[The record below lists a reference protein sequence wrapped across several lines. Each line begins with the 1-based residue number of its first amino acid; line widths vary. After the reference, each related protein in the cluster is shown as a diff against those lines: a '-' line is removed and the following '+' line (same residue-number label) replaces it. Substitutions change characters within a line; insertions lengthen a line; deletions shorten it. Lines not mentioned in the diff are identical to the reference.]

1 MDKKRKIMTA
11 AAMGSLLLA
20 VAMIVIVLVKLKLI
34 DNTEVISEKTE
45 DTVHNTMDSDK
56 DNNRN
61 VNPSKGETPENN
73 NEDTWIKV
81 SIYDASPEDLT
92 ETEIVTP
99 MTHGLVKYPLL
110 ASIPERNLFLYGAD
124 DGVIVKHGEIL
135 KPFEWI
141 YLTPRFVLPWMRMED
156 FDNDGTEE
164 ILCVTYVA
172 SGTGL
177 SIEELHI
184 LEPDEAEI
192 YRDVYFNPDDYNKQ
206 LSENIAFQFDEEN
219 NKLCYQVGETYYEYD
234 APEVFTE
241 YTYSFLDLGYG
252 WMKSFEYDEG
262 IVTKDYIIYNFEKI
276 AAPVYINSVSAKVI
290 YSDETFTL
298 TDITINSP
306 EQ

>member
-20 VAMIVIVLVKLKLI
+20 VAMIVIVLIKLKLI

-99 MTHGLVKYPLL
+99 MTHRLVKYPLL
-110 ASIPERNLFLYGAD
+110 AGIPERNLFLYGAD

-141 YLTPRFVLPWMRMED
+141 YLTPRFVLPRMAMAD
-156 FDNDGTEE
+156 VDKDDMEE
-164 ILCVTYVA
+164 IICILYMG
-172 SGTGL
+172 SGTGV

-184 LEPDEAEI
+184 LEPDDAEI
-192 YRDVYFNPDDYNKQ
+192 YKDIMFSADDYVKQ
-206 LSENIAFQFDEEN
+206 INNLVSFQYDKEN
-219 NKLCYQVGETYYEYD
+219 NRLCFEAGEEEYEFD
-234 APEVFTE
+234 APEEFTE
-241 YTYSFLDLGYG
+241 HIFENIYYG
-252 WMKSFEYDEG
+252 FIVSFEYDDG
-262 IVTKDYIIYNFEKI
+262 IMMKI
-276 AAPVYINSVSAKVI
+276 APEYYFKGRAAPVYFNYITAKVS
-290 YSDETFTL
+290 YDKEAFTL
-298 TDITINSP
+298 SDIKISAP
-306 EQ
+306 GEW